1 MNLDWDW
8 PEFPP
13 EAMRNQAVAPVTIEV
28 LLGNTHSFTLS
39 RAQQAQ

>member
-13 EAMRNQAVAPVTIEV
+13 AARRNQAVAPATIEV
-28 LLGNTHSFTLS
+28 VPGDTHSLTLS